1 MKSQTGTLS
10 TERQEQYDKIY
21 KDACKDFMLTLRNNG
36 FTCSYFSIDV
46 KGVRDLPLH
55 KVI

>member
-1 MKSQTGTLS
+1 MESQTGTLS
-10 TERQEQYDKIY
+10 AERQEQYDKIY

-46 KGVRDLPLH
+46 KGVRDS
-55 KVI
+55 IDS